1 MTSPRTIGSTPESER
16 KRAVPPA
23 RMHRRGAAAPP
34 PPVPRERPSAA
45 EPAPPPSPRRGPD
58 HKWLVA
64 AAVSVGA
71 MMATIDLSI
80 VNVALPQIRGSIGA
94 TIDQMTALATSFAIA
109 QVIVMPLTAFLARF
123 LGQKRVY
130 LVCLGVFIAGSAL
143 CGLSHTLTQLVVSRT
158 LQGLG
163 AGALMPSQMAILRQT
178 FPRKEQGMAMAVVGM
193 VITFGPAVGPTLGGW
208 IVDNWSWPWI
218 FYINLPVGLLGIAM
232 SARFVHEPE
241 DIRAANV
248 AQAARLK
255 RDFDWLGIVLLSVGL
270 ASLQYVLEEGNRND
284 WFASRLIAALGL
296 TAAAA
301 LIGFVVT
308 ELRAPAP
315 AVNLR
320 LFRDPVF
327 ASATLLAGVMFSSL
341 MAGMF
346 LLPVFMQEMLGFTA
360 LKSGL
365 ALMPRAL
372 IMMVVTPFVGRI
384 YNHVS
389 PRLLIAAGVACVA
402 LGCWD
407 MGDFTLETSDA
418 GIIRTLILQGVGF
431 SCLFVPLATVALSFV
446 PRVQLT
452 DATGLNSVVRQFGG
466 SAGLAIY
473 GTLLTRYGVQAR
485 QALSEHVTIYR
496 PEVEQRL
503 AAIASGLAHRGMD
516 AVTAKAAAIQAL
528 AGIVERQGMAIAFA
542 RVFSLTGLVLGLTLP
557 LVLFLR
563 QSEQDDHPYASA
575 AAPAPVPAGE

>member
-1 MTSPRTIGSTPESER
+1 MPPTT
-16 KRAVPPA
+16 PA
-23 RMHRRGAAAPP
+23 RRVDG
-34 PPVPRERPSAA
+34 
-45 EPAPPPSPRRGPD
+45 
-58 HKWLVA
+58 KWLVA
-64 AAVSVGA
+64 ASVSLGA

-94 TIDQMTALATSFAIA
+94 SIDQMTALATSFAIA
-109 QVIVMPLTAFLARF
+109 QVVIMPLTAFLGRI

-130 LVCLGVFIAGSAL
+130 LFCLGLFIVGSAL
-143 CGLSHTLTQLVVSRT
+143 CGVSHTLTQLVAART
-158 LQGLG
+158 LQGFG
-163 AGALMPSQMAILRQT
+163 AGALMPTQMAILRQT
-178 FPRKEQGMAMAVVGM
+178 FPRREQGMAMAVVGM

-218 FYINLPVGLLGIAM
+218 FYINLPIGLIGILM

-241 DIRAANV
+241 DIRSANV

-255 RDFDWLGIVLLSVGL
+255 RDFDWLGILLLSVGL

-284 WFASRLIAALGL
+284 WFDSRLIATL
-296 TAAAA
+296 TIVSVAS
-301 LIGFVVT
+301 LIGFVLI
-308 ELRAPAP
+308 ELHVPAP

-327 ASATLLAGVMFSSL
+327 ASATVLAGVMFSSL

-372 IMMVVTPFVGRI
+372 VMMVVTPIVGRI

-389 PRLLIAAGVACVA
+389 PRLLIAIGVLCVG
-402 LGCWD
+402 LGCWN
-407 MGDFTLETSDA
+407 MGSFTLETSDV
-418 GIIRTLILQGVGF
+418 GIIGTLLLQGVGF
-431 SCLFVPLATVALSFV
+431 SFLFVPLATVALSFV
-446 PRVQLT
+446 PRVQLA

-473 GTLLTRYGVQAR
+473 GTLLTQYGVRAR
-485 QALSEHVTIYR
+485 AAVGTHVNAYR
-496 PEVEQRL
+496 PEVVQRL
-503 AAIASGLAHRGMD
+503 EAITHGMMQRGMD
-516 AVTAKAAAIQAL
+516 APSAHAAALEALNGMVTRQAM
-528 AGIVERQGMAIAFA
+528 VIAFE
-542 RVFSLTGLVLGLTLP
+542 RVFALTGLVLLLTLP
-557 LVLFLR
+557 LVLLLR
-563 QSEQDDHPYASA
+563 QSEHDDHPETAEG
-575 AAPAPVPAGE
+575 APAAE